1 MPADPY
7 RDGLRPLEGGPCVV
21 CEDGTLTLS
30 TFTKTRE
37 QDETTLIV
45 KEVPALLCDACGDV
59 TYSRAVGR
67 RLDTLLDAAVAA
79 DRSTVVCTFAPDD
92 DA

>member
-1 MPADPY
+1 MPPDTY

-37 QDETTLIV
+37 QDDTTLIV
-45 KEVPALLCDACGDV
+45 KAVPALLCDACGDV

-67 RLDTLLDAAVAA
+67 RLDALLDAAVAA
-79 DRSTVVCTFAPDD
+79 DRRTIVCAFAPDD
-92 DA
+92 A